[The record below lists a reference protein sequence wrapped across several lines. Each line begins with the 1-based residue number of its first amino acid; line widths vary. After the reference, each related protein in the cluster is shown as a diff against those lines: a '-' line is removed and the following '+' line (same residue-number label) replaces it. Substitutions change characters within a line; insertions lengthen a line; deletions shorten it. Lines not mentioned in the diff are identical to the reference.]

1 MTRCGILLFSLLFT
15 IPRMQGEVLHQPA
28 NQQQLRVLSKQAEE
42 LRAKNLNRFGLEQL
56 KNYDNLLNSLYA
68 KEKNDTLK
76 ALARADERQNTA
88 GQNHFRELVKQKESL
103 LTDQALLDQRYTT
116 LLTRTGLLILLLTL
130 IATAVVLTW
139 QFRLKRL
146 RRESVLF
153 EARKNKAILL
163 TSAGEQ
169 LIKRARLDKQSF
181 GEFQKGLDEIQRRID
196 QLQQIRVNENG
207 MGMWK
212 EALVHT
218 KKINTLLQQE
228 TERNEAL
235 VQFANSDSDEKVT
248 MDINRLCT
256 RYFDLVQDGFQTG
269 ENITPVKATRDLE
282 KNLPGIPVVPAA
294 IGHLLIH
301 VLTNAM
307 QSVQAKAAEKVK
319 GYEPRVSLST
329 RILPRFLQIRVHD
342 NGDGIDDRIMP
353 KIRDA
358 FFTLKPDETGLG
370 LYICERIMKNHKGEL
385 KIESERNRG
394 TDVYLRFFLN

>member
-15 IPRMQGEVLHQPA
+15 VPRMHGEVLHQPA
-28 NQQQLRVLSKQAEE
+28 NQQQLRILSKQAEE

-153 EARKNKAILL
+153 EARKNKAAVL

-256 RYFDLVQDGFQTG
+256 RYFDLVQVGFQTG
-269 ENITPVKATRDLE
+269 ENVTPVKATRDLE

-307 QSVQAKAAEKVK
+307 QSVQAKASEKVK

-342 NGDGIDDRIMP
+342 NGHGIDDRIMP

-358 FFTLKPDETGLG
+358 FFTLQPDETGLG